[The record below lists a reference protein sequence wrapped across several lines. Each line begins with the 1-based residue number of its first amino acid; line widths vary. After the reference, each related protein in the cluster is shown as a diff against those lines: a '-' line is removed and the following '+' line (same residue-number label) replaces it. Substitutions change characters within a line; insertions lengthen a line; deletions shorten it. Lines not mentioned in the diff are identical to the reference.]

1 MNDAPKALDGTPAV
15 ERHTRTQTRHASIRS
30 GAGFPP
36 DALKTVFTVGCI
48 FAWLA
53 AMAWFRPLAAPD
65 EGRYA
70 GVAWEMLR
78 SGDWLV
84 PRLNGLPFF
93 HKPPLFYW
101 ISAAAMSVF
110 GVSEW
115 PARLPSLIG
124 ATFAA
129 AGVDFHANLTHRGC
143 G

>member
-1 MNDAPKALDGTPAV
+1 MNETPTIERRTGTRSP
-15 ERHTRTQTRHASIRS
+15 HAFIWSR
-30 GAGFPP
+30 AGFSP
-36 DALKTVFTVGCI
+36 DALKTIVTVGCI

-65 EGRYA
+65 EGRYV

-101 ISAAAMSVF
+101 ISATAMSVF

-115 PARLPSLIG
+115 PARLP
-124 ATFAA
+124 
-129 AGVDFHANLTHRGC
+129 
-143 G
+143 

>member
-1 MNDAPKALDGTPAV
+1 MSEIARLFGARAGAYASFRPEYPSAL
-15 ERHTRTQTRHASIRS
+15 
-30 GAGFPP
+30 
-36 DALKTVFTVGCI
+36 